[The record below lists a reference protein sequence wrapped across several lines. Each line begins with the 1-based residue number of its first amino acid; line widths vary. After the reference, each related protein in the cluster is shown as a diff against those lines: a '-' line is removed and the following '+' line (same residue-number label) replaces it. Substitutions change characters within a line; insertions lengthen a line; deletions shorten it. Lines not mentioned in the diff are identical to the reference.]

1 MCSQSLPVR
10 VSTGVKGLDDII
22 EGGLIPRR
30 VYLVTGPPGSGKT
43 TLSIQF
49 LLQGAREGER
59 GLYVSLIQKPED
71 VIMDMTRYDPSIVP
85 YVRNRKILLYDLGP
99 ILWRES
105 SKAPT
110 WRSVLS
116 RIKEVAEAAKITR
129 LVIDP
134 LTAIGFP
141 DTFPAEKRTELARF
155 IRKIEELGITAILVD
170 EMTEMDRYREE
181 HYLVSGII
189 MMHYFMHESRMIRAI
204 QVLKMRGTNHDTD
217 MKMMKF
223 SKDGIVVFNRS
234 PFEGMDEHGHG
245 EGDGE

>member
-1 MCSQSLPVR
+1 MRPSLNVR
-10 VSTGVKGLDDII
+10 LSTGVGGLDDII
-22 EGGLIPRR
+22 EGGLIPNR

-43 TLSIQF
+43 TLSLQF
-49 LLQGAREGER
+49 LIQGAREGEK

-71 VIMDMTRYDPSIVP
+71 VVMDMARYDPGIVP
-85 YVRNRKILLYDLGP
+85 YVKDRKILLYDLGP
-99 ILWRES
+99 VLWRES

-116 RIKEVAEAAKITR
+116 RIREVAEAAKITR

-155 IRKIEELGITAILVD
+155 IRNIEELGITAILVD
-170 EMTEMDRYREE
+170 EMTEMDKYREE

-189 MMHYFMHESRMIRAI
+189 MMHYFMHEDRMIRAI
-204 QVLKMRGTNHDTD
+204 QVLKMRGTKHDTS
-217 MKMMKF
+217 MKVMKF
-223 SKDGIVVFNRS
+223 SNDGIVVLDRS
-234 PFEGMDEHGHG
+234 PFEEMGGI
-245 EGDGE
+245 

>member
-1 MCSQSLPVR
+1 MLTYPLTSR
-10 VSTGVKGLDDII
+10 ISTGVKGLDEMI
-22 EGGLIPRR
+22 EGGLIPGR

-43 TLSIQF
+43 TLSLQF
-49 LLQGAREGER
+49 LVEGAREGEK

-71 VIMDMTRYDPSIVP
+71 VVRDMERYEPGIIP
-85 YVRNRKILLYDLGP
+85 YVQSRKILLYDLGP

-116 RIKEVAEAAKITR
+116 RIREVAEAAKITR

-155 IRKIEELGITAILVD
+155 IRNIEELGITAILVD

-189 MMHYFMHESRMIRAI
+189 MMHYFMHGNRMIRAI
-204 QVLKMRGTNHDTD
+204 QVLKMRGTRHDTD
-217 MKMMKF
+217 MKAMEF
-223 SKDGIVVFNRS
+223 SNDGIVVLNRS
-234 PFEGMDEHGHG
+234 PFEGMEK
-245 EGDGE
+245 